1 MNFYQ
6 LGRQSNF
13 VMSENQKATSRFRLA
28 TSALITFEGIL
39 VLSGGAFLIV
49 ESFISEAKN
58 PDALLVEILFAILAG
73 IGLLFA
79 ALGIKRKKRYGY
91 SPALLANFIA
101 FAVSFYLREADRILL
116 ANLLAL
122 ISATAVV
129 SIILLSRPTSKE

>member
-1 MNFYQ
+1 MI
-6 LGRQSNF
+6 S
-13 VMSENQKATSRFRLA
+13 
-28 TSALITFEGIL
+28 FEGIL

-79 ALGIKRKKRYGY
+79 ALVIKRKKRYGY

-101 FAVSFYLREADRILL
+101 FAVSFYLRDADRILL
-116 ANLLAL
+116 ANILAL

-129 SIILLSRPTSKE
+129 SIILLSRPTSNA

>member
-1 MNFYQ
+1 M
-6 LGRQSNF
+6 
-13 VMSENQKATSRFRLA
+13 NQKDSSSSTSKFRLA
-28 TSALITFEGIL
+28 TSALISFEGVL

-49 ESFISEAKN
+49 EYFISEAKN

-73 IGLLFA
+73 LGLLFA
-79 ALGIKRKKRYGY
+79 AQGIKRKKRYGY

-122 ISATAVV
+122 ISTVAVV
-129 SIILLSRPTSKE
+129 SIILLSRPTCKD